1 MISNIIINPISL
13 LQVDHTRI
21 QLLAKRDFQYGAGG
35 GLGRMLGV
43 GLVILLNL
51 RSVFPSLL
59 FFLLYYRTFYVG
71 RELKQ
76 ELMGRGRRHR
86 YACTQ
91 DE

>member
-1 MISNIIINPISL
+1 
-13 LQVDHTRI
+13 
-21 QLLAKRDFQYGAGG
+21 
-35 GLGRMLGV
+35 MLGV

-76 ELMGRGRRHR
+76 ELMDRGRKHR
-86 YACTQ
+86 YAFSPGWMKV
-91 DE
+91 